1 MTQQDFSSLYIDDL
15 IHRKQLVFLRALAL
29 IGQFVTVLVVYFGLG
44 FDLPLLAVLG
54 VIGVA
59 TAVNLGHVFYS
70 RNRARMTNHE
80 VFLLLG
86 FDTLQLFALLFL
98 TGGLSNPFSVL
109 LLAPV
114 TVSASLLA
122 LRYTF
127 SLIALVAVLVSI
139 LAGYHLPLPWNS
151 DGGGLDLSMLYL
163 TGLWVAL
170 VLAVAFIGIYT
181 GLLTNHAR
189 QIVRGFAEARFHMAQ
204 EQRGISLGSLATV
217 AAHKLGSPLN
227 TITLIVYELE
237 EMLREA
243 ASHDRLAIEVTALKR
258 ETERCRQIL
267 AGLAEDAHDIDQMHH
282 DPIAVLALVQGLI
295 DDRFQDIRR
304 DMISIS
310 AQGNRGGARELPPPL
325 LMRRPD
331 IIYSLE
337 MVIDNAVQ
345 FAAAHVYIDI
355 SWDATTLT
363 ITISDDGP
371 GFKTSILSRLGEP
384 YNSSRQGVNG
394 HTGLGLFIT
403 STMIEG
409 VGGKIEVANREQ
421 GGGMVRFILPRHLV
435 DVALVES
442 NARVAS

>member
-44 FDLPLLAVLG
+44 FDLPLLAVLA

-59 TAVNLGHVFYS
+59 TAVNLGHIFYS

-114 TVSASLLA
+114 TVSASLLS

-151 DGGGLDLSMLYL
+151 DGGLDLSMLYL

-189 QIVRGFAEARFHMAQ
+189 QIVRGFSEARFHMAQ

-237 EMLREA
+237 EMLHEA

-258 ETERCRQIL
+258 ETERCREIL

-310 AQGNRGGARELPPPL
+310 ARGARELPAPL

-331 IIYSLE
+331 MIYSLE

-363 ITISDDGP
+363 ITVSDDGP

-442 NARVAS
+442 NARVA

>member
-15 IHRKQLVFLRALAL
+15 IHRRQLAFLRALAL
-29 IGQFVTVLVVYFGLG
+29 VGQFVTVLVVYFGLG
-44 FDLPLLAVLG
+44 FDLPLLALLG
-54 VIGVA
+54 VIVFT
-59 TAVNLGHVFYS
+59 TAVNVGHIFYS

-127 SLIALVAVLVSI
+127 SLIALAAVLVSL
-139 LAGYHLPLPWNS
+139 LAAYHLPLPWDS
-151 DGGGLDLSMLYL
+151 GREGEGLHLSMLYL

-189 QIVRGFAEARFHMAQ
+189 QIVRGFSEARFHMAQ

-227 TITLIVYELE
+227 TIILIVYELE

-243 ASHDRLAIEVTALKR
+243 TSHDKLAIEVTALKR
-258 ETERCRQIL
+258 ETERCREIL
-267 AGLAEDAHDIDQMHH
+267 AGLAEDANQIDQMHH
-282 DPIAVLALVQGLI
+282 DPVTVLALVQGLI

-304 DMISIS
+304 DMISLS
-310 AQGNRGGARELPPPL
+310 ARGARELPVPL

-331 IIYSLE
+331 IVYSLE

-345 FAAAHVYIDI
+345 FAADNVYIDI

-363 ITISDDGP
+363 ITVSDDGP
-371 GFKTSILSRLGEP
+371 GFKTSVLSRLGEP
-384 YNSSRQGVNG
+384 YNSSRHGVNG

-409 VGGKIEVANREQ
+409 VGGKIEVDNREQ
-421 GGGMVRFILPRHLV
+421 GGAMVRFILPRNLV
-435 DVALVES
+435 DVAL
-442 NARVAS
+442 AA

>member
-15 IHRKQLVFLRALAL
+15 IHRRQLVFLRASAL

-44 FDLPLLAVLG
+44 FDLPLLALLG
-54 VIGVA
+54 VIGLA
-59 TAVNLGHVFYS
+59 TAVNVGHIFYS

-127 SLIALVAVLVSI
+127 SLIALAAVLVSI

-151 DGGGLDLSMLYL
+151 GIGGDGGLNLSMLYL

-189 QIVRGFAEARFHMAQ
+189 QIVRGFSEARFHMAQ

-243 ASHDRLAIEVTALKR
+243 TSHDKLAIEVTALKR
-258 ETERCRQIL
+258 ETERCREIL
-267 AGLAEDAHDIDQMHH
+267 AGLAEDANDIDQMHH

-304 DMISIS
+304 DMISLS
-310 AQGNRGGARELPPPL
+310 VRGARELPVPL

-345 FAAAHVYIDI
+345 FAANNVYIDI

-363 ITISDDGP
+363 ITTSDDGP

-421 GGGMVRFILPRHLV
+421 GGAMVRFILPRTLV
-435 DVALVES
+435 DVALTES
-442 NARVAS
+442 NARIA

>member
-44 FDLPLLAVLG
+44 FDLPLLAVLA

-59 TAVNLGHVFYS
+59 TAVNLGHIFYS

-127 SLIALVAVLVSI
+127 SLIALVAVLVSL

-151 DGGGLDLSMLYL
+151 DGGLDLSMLYL

-237 EMLREA
+237 EMLHEA

-258 ETERCRQIL
+258 ETERCREIL

-310 AQGNRGGARELPPPL
+310 AQGTRGGARELPPPL

-355 SWDATTLT
+355 SWDAATLT
-363 ITISDDGP
+363 ITVSDDGP

-409 VGGKIEVANREQ
+409 VGGSIEVANREQ

-442 NARVAS
+442 NARVA

>member
-114 TVSASLLA
+114 TVSASLLS

-127 SLIALVAVLVSI
+127 SLIALAAVLVSI

-151 DGGGLDLSMLYL
+151 DGGLDLSMLYL

-189 QIVRGFAEARFHMAQ
+189 QIVRGFSEARFHMAQ

-237 EMLREA
+237 EMLHEA

-258 ETERCRQIL
+258 ETERCREIL

-310 AQGNRGGARELPPPL
+310 ARGARELPPPL

>member
-44 FDLPLLAVLG
+44 FDLPLLAVLA
-54 VIGVA
+54 VIGLA
-59 TAVNLGHVFYS
+59 TAVNFGHIFYS

-114 TVSASLLA
+114 TVSASLLS

-127 SLIALVAVLVSI
+127 SLIALVAVLVSL

-151 DGGGLDLSMLYL
+151 DGGLDLSMLYL

-237 EMLREA
+237 EMLHEA

-258 ETERCRQIL
+258 ETERCREIL

-310 AQGNRGGARELPPPL
+310 ARGARELPAPL

-363 ITISDDGP
+363 ITVSDDGP

-442 NARVAS
+442 NARVA

>member
-59 TAVNLGHVFYS
+59 TAVNLGHIFYS

-127 SLIALVAVLVSI
+127 SLIALVAVLVSL

-151 DGGGLDLSMLYL
+151 DGGLDLSMLYL

-258 ETERCRQIL
+258 ETERCREIL

-310 AQGNRGGARELPPPL
+310 ARGARELPAPL

-363 ITISDDGP
+363 ITVSDDGP

-409 VGGKIEVANREQ
+409 VGGSIEVANREQ

-442 NARVAS
+442 NARVA

>member
-59 TAVNLGHVFYS
+59 TAVNLGHIFYS

-114 TVSASLLA
+114 TVSASLLS

-151 DGGGLDLSMLYL
+151 DGGLDLSMLYL

-237 EMLREA
+237 EMLHEA

-310 AQGNRGGARELPPPL
+310 ARGARELPAPL

-442 NARVAS
+442 NARVA

>member
-59 TAVNLGHVFYS
+59 TAVNLGHIFYS

-151 DGGGLDLSMLYL
+151 DGGLDLSMLYL

-237 EMLREA
+237 EMLHEA

-258 ETERCRQIL
+258 ETERCREIL

-310 AQGNRGGARELPPPL
+310 AQGTRGGARELPPPL

-345 FAAAHVYIDI
+345 FAAENVYIDI

-435 DVALVES
+435 DVALTES
-442 NARVAS
+442 NARVA